1 MGLLTPLDTM
11 VRCPGQLVYQ
21 ATVTCFRVRQIIVT
35 IYMKGL
41 QSTLW
46 SMFYFLFW
54 QLLLWVPT
62 LTIDGN
68 LRYPQ
73 EYSEMK
79 WYKDILNWSNTF
91 RVDTENFPKWEWD
104 PQALLSVKSF
114 LPLGRS
120 VFEFDSNSQPATYSF
135 NKIIFFS
142 VYLSFQ
148 QLSLFFASQTINWKV
163 TQFFRQYICWQSLYD
178 MYDVAMLIRYN
189 SYKFSVFLS

>member
-148 QLSLFFASQTINWKV
+148 QLSLFF
-163 TQFFRQYICWQSLYD
+163 CQS
-178 MYDVAMLIRYN
+178 N
-189 SYKFSVFLS
+189 H